1 MAASTLYRFPSA
13 IASASCSTDQKSPPI
28 PSQYCDFFK
37 PISVSG
43 LKYPSI
49 RVSNYRLKFSDST
62 AVVTRRAFKVRA
74 VVDGDSATGLEPESD
89 NSENG
94 ASIDLKLPRRSMLV
108 EFTCNSCGE
117 RTRRLVNR
125 LAYERGVIF
134 VQCAGCLQHHK
145 LVDNLGLITEYDFR
159 EKTNTD
165 PEIDQV

>member
-13 IASASCSTDQKSPPI
+13 IASVSCSTDQKSPPI
-28 PSQYCDFFK
+28 PLQYCGFFK
-37 PISVSG
+37 PSSVSG
-43 LKYPSI
+43 LKS
-49 RVSNYRLKFSDST
+49 RVSNYRLKFSNST

-74 VVDGDSATGLEPESD
+74 VVDGDSATGPQPESD

-108 EFTCNSCGE
+108 EFTCNLCGE

-134 VQCAGCLQHHK
+134 VQG
-145 LVDNLGLITEYDFR
+145 
-159 EKTNTD
+159 
-165 PEIDQV
+165 

>member
-1 MAASTLYRFPSA
+1 MAASALYRFPSA
-13 IASASCSTDQKSPPI
+13 VASFSFPTDVKSLTI
-28 PSQYCDFFK
+28 PSHYCNFFR

-43 LKYPSI
+43 LRTPSI
-49 RVSNYRLKFSDST
+49 RASNYRLKFSGST
-62 AVVTRRAFKVRA
+62 AVVSRRAFKLRA
-74 VVDGDSATGLEPESD
+74 VVDGDSATGPEPESD
-89 NSENG
+89 NSEAG

-108 EFTCNSCGE
+108 EFTCNLCGE

-159 EKTNTD
+159 GKTNTD
-165 PEIDQV
+165 SEIDQV